1 MEINSIEIPIKI
13 NVVIQTYNRPQEL
26 HKCID
31 SLLKS
36 DYSNIDLKIFIYDNN
51 SDVSPLEIIKK
62 FKNISNKIFLYRHKK
77 NIGGDPNTW
86 FAIEDQIKKNSDYIS
101 FISDDDYVLPNYFN
115 EMKNFLN
122 IKNDIVLNHSSIV
135 HNHNRNLFEIRSLPT
150 RKLNL
155 SIKKNNKFIGM
166 VDSKVFSSFTINTKL
181 AKKSFNAFKNYFP
194 NQKYL
199 KYRYPLCAL
208 SSFTNEYIFINT
220 PTYIHA
226 FENTTFWGEINY
238 YQDFFINRIEMF
250 NDCHLLG
257 AYDLEMRNSLI
268 IDFLSGQ
275 KLTFLISL
283 FLKNRK
289 TIKPFNVLQINKLIL
304 RLFISKI
311 SYIIRTI
318 GKIFIK
324 IDNLLFKA
332 IGPY

>member
-1 MEINSIEIPIKI
+1 MEITTVDNLIKI
-13 NVVIQTYNRPQEL
+13 NIVIQTYNRPKEL
-26 HKCID
+26 YRCIN
-31 SLLKS
+31 SILKS
-36 DYSNIDLKIFIYDNN
+36 DLLNIDFKIFIYDNN
-51 SDVSPLEIIKK
+51 SDIDPSKTIAK
-62 FKNISNKIFLYRHKK
+62 FKNFRSSIFLHRHQK

-86 FAIEDQIKKNSDYIS
+86 FAIEDQINRDSDFIT
-101 FISDDDYVLPNYFN
+101 FISDDDYLLPNYFS
-115 EMKNFLN
+115 EMRKFLKN
-122 IKNDIVLNHSSIV
+122 KNDIVLNHSSIV
-135 HNHNRNLFEIRSLPT
+135 HNNKRKIFEIRSLPT
-150 RKLNL
+150 RKLNFK
-155 SIKKNNKFIGM
+155 IKKNNKFIGM
-166 VDSKVFSSFTINTKL
+166 VDSKVFSSFTINKTL
-181 AKKSFNAFKNYFP
+181 AKKSFLAFKTYFP

-257 AYDLEMRNSLI
+257 AYNLEMRNSLI

-275 KLTFLISL
+275 KLIFLMSL

-289 TIKPFNVLQINKLIL
+289 VIKPFNILQINKLIF
-304 RLFISKI
+304 RLLISKI
-311 SYIIRTI
+311 SFIFRTF

-324 IDNLLFKA
+324 IDNLLFKS